1 MNQPNRP
8 PRERLAEW
16 ILLGGFMFLA
26 IWPFVPV
33 EFVVWVAGFS
43 GAVCVVVA
51 AYVMAP
57 DDSRIKS
64 MFGRRSKVEHPTD
77 RVTLPPKG

>member
-1 MNQPNRP
+1 MSQPERP

-16 ILLGGFMFLA
+16 IVIVGFGFLVT
-26 IWPFVPV
+26 WPFVPV
-33 EFVVWVAGFS
+33 EFVVWVGAFAGV
-43 GAVCVVVA
+43 ACVVAA

-64 MFGRRSKVEHPTD
+64 MFGRRTPDEHPVDRATD
-77 RVTLPPKG
+77 PPKG